1 MSSDS
6 YLNMKYKNILIT
18 GGAGFVGSNLAIKLK
33 QNYPNTNVTAFDN
46 LKRRGS
52 ELNLP
57 RLFKNGINFIH
68 GDVRNQEDFDF
79 IQKTDLL
86 LECSAEPSV
95 LAGIN
100 SHQYSLNTNLVGTL
114 NCLNLAKKHK
124 SHFIFISTS
133 RIYPVKELNQ
143 IQYKETTSRFDISRS
158 QTIEGVSQKGI
169 SENFPFG
176 KYRSLYGTTKLCSE
190 FLIQEYAHNFNLK
203 TIINRCGIITGPWQ
217 MGKIDQGVIVLWLAR
232 HIWKNKPLSYIGF
245 GGHGKQV
252 RDFIDIDDL
261 FDVIN
266 IQINNFNQYNQEIYN
281 IGGGIQN
288 SLSLLEMTNFC
299 QKITKNNINITSNT
313 ENRPDDIR
321 IYISDTSKFQNTSK
335 WKCQKTKEQTFEEIY
350 KWIIDNKNILEK
362 ILN

>member
-1 MSSDS
+1 M
-6 YLNMKYKNILIT
+6 NYKNILIT

-33 QNYPNTNVTAFDN
+33 QNYPEINVTALDN

-57 RLFKNGINFIH
+57 RLITNSVNFVH
-68 GDVRNQEDFDF
+68 GDIRNPEDFDIF
-79 IQKTDLL
+79 QKIDLII
-86 LECSAEPSV
+86 ECSAEPSI

-100 SHQYSLNTNLVGTL
+100 SHLYSLNTNLVGTL
-114 NCLNLAKKHK
+114 NCLNLAKKLN

-133 RIYPVKELNQ
+133 RVYPVENLNQ
-143 IQYKETTSRFDISRS
+143 IKYQETDTRFSITKT

-169 SENFPFG
+169 AENFPLG
-176 KYRSLYGTTKLCSE
+176 RYRSLYGTTKLCSE

-203 TIINRCGIITGPWQ
+203 TVINRCGIITGPWQ

-245 GGHGKQV
+245 GGTGKQV

-266 IQINNFNQYNQEIYN
+266 IQIKNINKYNQEIFN
-281 IGGGIQN
+281 IGGGKNN
-288 SLSLLEMTNFC
+288 SFSLLEMTQLC
-299 QKITKNNINITSNT
+299 QKITKNKITIASSI

-321 IYISDTSKFQNTSK
+321 IYLSDTTKFQKLSNWSCRK
-335 WKCQKTKEQTFEEIY
+335 NQNQTFEEIY

-362 ILN
+362 ILS